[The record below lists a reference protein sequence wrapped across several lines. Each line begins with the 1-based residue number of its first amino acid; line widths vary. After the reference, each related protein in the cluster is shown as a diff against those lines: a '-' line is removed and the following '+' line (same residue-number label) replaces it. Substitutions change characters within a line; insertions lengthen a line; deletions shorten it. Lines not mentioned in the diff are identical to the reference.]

1 MKKYLMM
8 VLSVLIAI
16 QAMTFGAFAAE
27 TKTELYN
34 EDFNSYAGDASK
46 ENVIYSIITD
56 VSPEGGL
63 LNVSNNADK
72 AANGTV
78 AVSIRRSSGNDVAGR
93 VNFDTASPVYNQTD
107 ANLMIEVQFDGNV
120 TKMTSV
126 KPTSSNKT
134 MNADFL
140 LGTSTATGNE
150 GWFGGIRMTT
160 RALQCE
166 SGATANEVE
175 DWKIQYIDGA
185 GMPTELAADISNTDV
200 AGNMIT
206 FKVQYVFRENGAAK
220 NVARVW
226 VNGERKGEDIAMNI
240 TQTETILNEVGSM
253 VVREYKIASGSP
265 RVVMDNVIV
274 NRIVSDDVTTEP
286 EEPDP
291 TPTPDPVY
299 PVPEGDDVEPDVDLK
314 MGTLAAFNFDKFD
327 KASDDV
333 LPIGWTTGKQAKYI
347 VSTDGKNGRAFRLKG
362 TASTETNLKTVF
374 APTGLN
380 KDTAPLEGKNARVVT
395 EFDMRLNNIQE
406 LAGDSKRM
414 VDLQFGKD
422 ENDKN
427 EDGSEGASNTPGI
440 QIIFD
445 KESFTYKTNGTTSKP
460 VSYTQ
465 GEWLHFKITHL
476 VTDVHGAASKN
487 FRLEIDGKEIV
498 NSTKLSSVTDSK
510 IAKYN
515 QFLIRMKNAGA
526 DASIDIDN
534 FIVEKFNFPNLQVS
548 DPMFYQGDTNDVMN
562 DLNDADVLR
571 TKVEFTVG
579 EDEPETENAVVIVAL
594 YEGNTDKYTLV
605 QAATGIAAL
614 RQGEKTIAEV
624 KLDLSGFT
632 STQRDNMFVNIMVWD
647 GLGSMQP
654 LVPCK
659 SMQ

>member
-34 EDFNSYAGDASK
+34 EDFNDFNTSK
-46 ENVIYSIITD
+46 VQDVGVRATDKTTTITKTIAKD
-56 VSPEGGL
+56 
-63 LNVSNNADK
+63 
-72 AANGTV
+72 AANDSDQKLALQQAESSANPAGRLDFTNV
-78 AVSIRRSSGNDVAGR
+78 AEVKSSGKSQIVEAE
-93 VNFDTASPVYNQTD
+93 FDAQVINC
-107 ANLMIEVQFDGNV
+107 DG
-120 TKMTSV
+120 V
-126 KPTSSNKT
+126 KPSTSKT
-134 MNADFL
+134 LTSDYLLCAPEASAAAGFL
-140 LGTSTATGNE
+140 
-150 GWFGGIRMTT
+150 GGIRF
-160 RALQCE
+160 
-166 SGATANEVE
+166 EVKVTSTE
-175 DWKIQYIDGA
+175 YGETMPDWGIKFV
-185 GMPTELAADISNTDV
+185 AADNTTSSTLKKLTN
-200 AGNMIT
+200 ANMKEGMT
-206 FKVQYVFRENGAAK
+206 HFKIQYVFRENGETL
-220 NVARVW
+220 NVARMW
-226 VNGERKGEDIAMNI
+226 INGDPVGGDLPLKTGSELTKVGGMLIKPSGKDKAPKAVIDNLVVSEIFDDGGGE
-240 TQTETILNEVGSM
+240 
-253 VVREYKIASGSP
+253 
-265 RVVMDNVIV
+265 
-274 NRIVSDDVTTEP
+274 

-299 PVPEGDDVEPDVDLK
+299 PVPEGDDAVPDVDLK
-314 MGTLAAFNFDKFD
+314 TGTLAAFNFDKFD
-327 KASDDV
+327 KVNDDA
-333 LPIGWTTGKQAKYI
+333 LPIGWTTSKQAKYI

-395 EFDMRLNNIQE
+395 EFDIRLNNIQ
-406 LAGDSKRM
+406 SKESNSTQT
-414 VDLQFGKD
+414 VDIQFGKD
-422 ENDKN
+422 ENDI
-427 EDGSEGASNTPGI
+427 GGTSNTPGI
-440 QIIFD
+440 QITFD
-445 KESFTYKTNGTTSKP
+445 GDTFAYKTNGTNSAAI
-460 VSYTQ
+460 SYTPAQ
-465 GEWLHFKITHL
+465 WLHFKITHL
-476 VTDVHGAASKN
+476 VTDVHGIASKN
-487 FRLEIDGKEIV
+487 FTLEIDGKEIV
-498 NSTKLSSVTDSK
+498 NSTKLSSATDSK
-510 IAKYN
+510 IAMYN

-534 FIVEKFNFPNLQVS
+534 FIVEKFNLENLQVS

-562 DLNDADVLR
+562 DLNNADVLR